1 MIDDCQ
7 LPILLNLAHTALTL
21 AGQSRGSHKQLRAA
35 VSYCT
40 RALALKP
47 DSVKALYRRGL
58 ARERSEDA
66 EEAVIDLR
74 KARQLLGG
82 ATASPGQVWVQIS
95 IYSLAWVNF

>member
-1 MIDDCQ
+1 MVAQ
-7 LPILLNLAHTALTL
+7 
-21 AGQSRGSHKQLRAA
+21 QLRAA

-47 DSVKALYRRGL
+47 DSVKAFIAGL
-58 ARERSEDA
+58 GSGTKEDA

-95 IYSLAWVNF
+95 TRWRG